1 MQPGVEAH
9 PSRWLWHR
17 EPSRLTQVCI
27 VTDATVEDNFEQA
40 LSTRLGN
47 SPQVAWLHLTDPA
60 ATHGEWLASREHAH
74 GQAHARGS
82 ENALEQAIDPLPRDS
97 RLLLCAQDLAGLEWL
112 GGVLGQQV
120 FFGHYRPEA
129 NHETQANDVVA
140 TVEEVLRASL
150 TAKWGDSY

>member
-1 MQPGVEAH
+1 MRTRVESH
-9 PSRWLWHR
+9 SSRWLWHR

-27 VTDATVEDNFEQA
+27 VTDTTMEPIFEQV

-47 SPQVAWLHLTDPA
+47 SPQVAWLHLIDPA
-60 ATHGEWLASREHAH
+60 ATHGDWLASREH
-74 GQAHARGS
+74 GQPTARKP
-82 ENALEQAIDPLPRDS
+82 ENVIEQAIDPLPRDS
-97 RLLLCAQDLAGLEWL
+97 RLLLCSEDLAGLEWL

-120 FFGHYRPEA
+120 FFAHVRPGA
-129 NHETQANDVVA
+129 NHETQANAVLA